1 MGLEENQ
8 HCLARQLPQ
17 RISFLRQLKVNPLRP
32 SDRGGRSSPN
42 GKEDSLEFQGSM
54 PPGPSRSCHT
64 FPSQLPEPHSFPNLV
79 LTLLGGT
86 P

>member
-32 SDRGGRSSPN
+32 SDRGGKSPLMA
-42 GKEDSLEFQGSM
+42 KKT
-54 PPGPSRSCHT
+54 H
-64 FPSQLPEPHSFPNLV
+64 
-79 LTLLGGT
+79 
-86 P
+86 